1 MKLQF
6 KLEKVNSYV
15 LQVPKYCVFLAS
27 LYSIYCILVQ
37 RSPRPSV
44 AEPACFQLAPALGFV
59 SGAGSRC
66 KNAFRVFFMFYPFW
80 TWNRS

>member
-27 LYSIYCILVQ
+27 LYSIYCILEQ
-37 RSPRPSV
+37 SYFNAFS
-44 AEPACFQLAPALGFV
+44 QY
-59 SGAGSRC
+59 C
-66 KNAFRVFFMFYPFW
+66 KNPTVATKRILLLA
-80 TWNRS
+80 T